1 MILLD
6 TNVISEVTKIG
17 ANQVVLSYVNG
28 LAPETIFT
36 AAICEAEIRYG
47 LLLLPAGRRRELL
60 IAQMAAFFDIAL
72 RDQVLRFGYRP
83 GSLAP
88 NGPATVVV
96 SGLPTG
102 GHTAKTLALGKDGS
116 SLRIALIT
124 LTKSSFRVRSWE
136 SGVSPVS
143 SS

>member
-6 TNVISEVTKIG
+6 TNVIAEVTKIG

-60 IAQMAAFFDIAL
+60 IAQMAAFFDHAL
-72 RDQVLRFGYRP
+72 RDQVLRFDRACAALYGEIRSARQAAGRP
-83 GSLAP
+83 ISAADAMIA
-88 NGPATVVV
+88 ATARAYGATFIATRNTRDFALCGVVLV
-96 SGLPTG
+96 DPWR
-102 GHTAKTLALGKDGS
+102 AA
-116 SLRIALIT
+116 
-124 LTKSSFRVRSWE
+124 
-136 SGVSPVS
+136 
-143 SS
+143 